1 MNNFVFSQDP
11 LLYQNIGQAMRQ
23 QPDFD
28 PRQQFDMAL
37 AQYQQMQQ
45 TLNNKQQ
52 NPQETGAK
60 DYLGEL
66 DDMMKELDENVVSK
80 LNENEEFVGI
90 NNQIQT
96 MIQAEIMKG
105 VKWKIN
111 SNPEAIS
118 KIDNLKN
125 IIRNVKKEQA
135 AEEKKNMMELNDYL
149 NHYSSMS
156 FDDYKRI
163 KTQTKNVEQYE
174 SSRS

>member
-11 LLYQNIGQAMRQ
+11 LLYQNIGQAMKS

-45 TLNNKQQ
+45 ALNNKQQ

-66 DDMMKELDENVVSK
+66 DDMMKDLDEGIASK
-80 LNENEEFVGI
+80 LNENEEFVKT
-90 NNQIQT
+90 NNQIQM

-111 SNPEAIS
+111 TNPDAVS
-118 KIDNLKN
+118 KIDNLKTMIKN
-125 IIRNVKKEQA
+125 AKKEQA

-163 KTQTKNVEQYE
+163 KSQTKNVE
-174 SSRS
+174 

>member
-11 LLYQNIGQAMRQ
+11 LLYQNIGQALRQ

-37 AQYQQMQQ
+37 SQYNQMQQ
-45 TLNNKQQ
+45 ALNNKQQ
-52 NPQETGAK
+52 SIQEQSGK

-66 DDMMKELDENVVSK
+66 DDIMKDLDEGLVAK
-80 LNENEEFVGI
+80 LQGDKDFVDT
-90 NNQIQT
+90 NNQIQS
-96 MIQAEIMKG
+96 MIQAEIMRG

-111 SNPEAIS
+111 TNPDAIA
-118 KIDNLKN
+118 KIDSLKS
-125 IIRNVKKEQA
+125 IIKNAQKEQV

-163 KTQTKNVEQYE
+163 KSQTKNVEQYE

>member
-11 LLYQNIGQAMRQ
+11 LLYQNIGQVMKS
-23 QPDFD
+23 QPDYD

-45 TLNNKQQ
+45 ALNNKQQ
-52 NPQETGAK
+52 NPQDANGK

-66 DDMMKELDENVVSK
+66 DDMMKELDESLVAK

-111 SNPEAIS
+111 GNPEAIS
-118 KIDNLKN
+118 KIDSLKN
-125 IIRNVKKEQA
+125 IIRNAKKEQA

-163 KTQTKNVEQYE
+163 KTQTKNVE
-174 SSRS
+174 

>member
-1 MNNFVFSQDP
+1 
-11 LLYQNIGQAMRQ
+11 MRQ

-37 AQYQQMQQ
+37 SQYNQMQQ
-45 TLNNKQQ
+45 ALNNKQQ
-52 NPQETGAK
+52 SIQEQSGK

-66 DDMMKELDENVVSK
+66 DDIMKDLDEGLVAK
-80 LNENEEFVGI
+80 LQGDKDFVDT
-90 NNQIQT
+90 NNQIQS
-96 MIQAEIMKG
+96 MIQAEIMRG

-111 SNPEAIS
+111 TNPDAIA
-118 KIDNLKN
+118 KIDSLKS
-125 IIRNVKKEQA
+125 IIKNAQKEQV

-163 KTQTKNVEQYE
+163 KSQTKNVEQYE